1 MFGKNIILFG
11 LLVVNAVSGFCML
24 YIRYSNQSMLLS
36 DFDFSRNANLITI
49 ILLAL
54 LVIFTVINIISKA
67 EYKNGGLI
75 FLVLCSVAGLSSL
88 FISMN
93 FEDKTDKIMIT
104 SVYIFSTLYILVGLI
119 LLSLSRSKK
128 LHIISGFWLMIL
140 ILLIL
145 FSVTFFQVY
154 NFKDNAQAYSSGT
167 KKANAGVILG
177 AAVWGGNR
185 PSPILRERIN
195 KGFEIYEKKYV
206 PKLVLTGGGSPNELT
221 EGQVEMN
228 ELIKYGV
235 DKNNLIIEDKS
246 NSTFEQILFV
256 RDKLYKKNKWD
267 RIILI
272 SDNYHLFRSSEICKF
287 NNMNVDCISTDTPH
301 TSEGAINFCLKE
313 TVAVIFFW
321 TFGIG

>member
-11 LLVVNAVSGFCML
+11 LLVVNAVSGFFML
-24 YIRYSNQSMLLS
+24 YIRHSNQSILLS
-36 DFDFSRNANLITI
+36 NFDFSRNANLITI

-54 LVIFTVINIISKA
+54 LIIFTVINIISKA

-75 FLVLCSVAGLSSL
+75 FLVLCSVAGLASL

-104 SVYIFSTLYILVGLI
+104 SVYLFSELYVLVGLI
-119 LLSLSRSKK
+119 LLALSRSKK
-128 LHIISGFWLMIL
+128 LHIFSGFWLMIL

-145 FSVTFFQVY
+145 FSVTFYQIY
-154 NFKDNAQAYSSGT
+154 NFKDDAQAYNSGT
-167 KKANAGVILG
+167 KKANAGVVLG

-235 DKNNLIIEDKS
+235 DKNNLIVEDKS

-256 RDKLYKKNKWD
+256 RDKLYRKNKWD

-301 TSEGAINFCLKE
+301 TPEGAINFCLKE

>member
-11 LLVVNAVSGFCML
+11 LLVVNAVSGFIML
-24 YIRYSNQSMLLS
+24 YIRHSNQSILLS
-36 DFDFSRNANLITI
+36 NFDFSRNANLITI

-54 LVIFTVINIISKA
+54 LIIFTIINIISKA

-75 FLVLCSVAGLSSL
+75 FLVLCSVVGLVSL
-88 FISMN
+88 FLSMN

-104 SVYIFSTLYILVGLI
+104 SVYLFSELYVLVGLI
-119 LLSLSRSKK
+119 LLALSRSKK

-140 ILLIL
+140 ILIIL
-145 FSVTFFQVY
+145 FSVTFYQVY
-154 NFKDNAQAYSSGT
+154 NFKDDAQAYYSGT
-167 KKANAGVILG
+167 KKANAGVVLG

-235 DKNNLIIEDKS
+235 DKNNLIVEDKS

-256 RDKLYKKNKWD
+256 RDKLYRKNKWD

-301 TSEGAINFCLKE
+301 TPEGAINFCLKE

>member
-1 MFGKNIILFG
+1 VYLF
-11 LLVVNAVSGFCML
+11 SEL
-24 YIRYSNQSMLLS
+24 Y
-36 DFDFSRNANLITI
+36 
-49 ILLAL
+49 
-54 LVIFTVINIISKA
+54 V
-67 EYKNGGLI
+67 
-75 FLVLCSVAGLSSL
+75 
-88 FISMN
+88 
-93 FEDKTDKIMIT
+93 
-104 SVYIFSTLYILVGLI
+104 LVGLI
-119 LLSLSRSKK
+119 LLALSRSKK

-145 FSVTFFQVY
+145 FSVTFYQVY
-154 NFKDNAQAYSSGT
+154 NFKDDAQAYNSGT
-167 KKANAGVILG
+167 KKANAGVVLG

-195 KGFEIYEKKYV
+195 KGFEVYEKKYV

-228 ELIKYGV
+228 ELVKYGV
-235 DKNNLIIEDKS
+235 DKNNLIVEDKS

-256 RDKLYKKNKWD
+256 RDKLYRKNKWD

-301 TSEGAINFCLKE
+301 TPEGAINFCLKE

>member
-1 MFGKNIILFG
+1 MFGKNLILFG
-11 LLVVNAVSGFCML
+11 LLLVNAVSGFLLL
-24 YIRYSNQSMLLS
+24 YVRYSNQSILLS
-36 DFDFSRNANLITI
+36 HFDYSHNVNLITL
-49 ILLAL
+49 ILFAL
-54 LVIFTVINIISKA
+54 LIIFIIINIISKA
-67 EYKNGGLI
+67 EYKTGGLI
-75 FLVLCSVAGLSSL
+75 FLLLCSAAGLASL
-88 FISMN
+88 LISMN
-93 FEDKTDKIMIT
+93 NEDKTDKIMIT
-104 SVYIFSTLYILVGLI
+104 SVYIFSGLYVLVCLI

-128 LHIISGFWLMIL
+128 LHILSGFWLVIL
-140 ILLIL
+140 ILTIL
-145 FSVTFFQVY
+145 FSVTFYQVY
-154 NFKDNAQAYSSGT
+154 NFRDDVQAYYSGT
-167 KKANAGVILG
+167 RKANAGVILG

-195 KGFEIYEKKYV
+195 KGYEIYEKKYV
-206 PKLVLTGGGSPNELT
+206 PKLILTGGGSPNELT

-246 NSTFEQILFV
+246 NSTFEQIMFV

-287 NNMNVDCISTDTPH
+287 NNMNADCISTDTPH
-301 TSEGAINFCLKE
+301 TPEGAVNFCLKE
-313 TVAVIFFW
+313 TIAVIFFW